1 MAIGTNG
8 PPVLNGSAYVYP
20 QKTLYQ
26 LRRSVIRRLG
36 YSAQVDNPPPG
47 MSELIDEFLQD
58 AHEQIWYRYRQ
69 LRQQRWWS
77 IAITQGNRHYDI
89 PYDGAY
95 LEATTIAIVNGSPDT
110 ITDTSLG
117 FVDGGFVNGMRINIT
132 GSAADDGYH
141 TVATVTAGTLTLDT
155 NTTVTG
161 ETAGS
166 LIRVASDDFEALDIR
181 EISYVGLLDGTI
193 FNTMTAGIDPLLFN
207 IDGQQR
213 PTNYEIREYIEVFPE
228 PDQPYTMYL
237 KGPTALKPFTAD
249 EHITSTDPH
258 PVFLQA
264 LAQSKAHY
272 GQNDAQVY
280 FQQLEN
286 LLGKLN
292 AASFGN
298 KRFIP
303 NPTIDPPNL
312 PKPKVTFT
320 RP

>member
-1 MAIGTNG
+1 MA
-8 PPVLNGSAYVYP
+8 
-20 QKTLYQ
+20 
-26 LRRSVIRRLG
+26 
-36 YSAQVDNPPPG
+36 
-47 MSELIDEFLQD
+47 ELIDEFLQD
-58 AHEQIWYRYRQ
+58 AHEQLWYRYRQ

-95 LEATTIAIVNGSPDT
+95 LESQGIAIVNGTPDT
-110 ITDTSLG
+110 ITDSAASFVTSG
-117 FVDGGFVNGMRINIT
+117 FTNGMTINIT

-141 TVATVTAGTLTLDT
+141 TIATVTAGTLNLST
-155 NTTVTG
+155 NTTVIG

-166 LIRVASDDFEALDIR
+166 MIRIAEDNFEALDVR
-181 EISYVGLLDGTI
+181 EITYVGLLDGTI
-193 FNTMTAGIDPLLFN
+193 FNEMTAGIDPLLFN

-213 PTNYEIREYIEVFPE
+213 PTHYEIREYVEVFPE
-228 PDQPYTMYL
+228 PEQAYTMYL

-249 EHITSTDPH
+249 AHVTSTDPH

-272 GQNDAQVY
+272 GQNDASVY

-286 LLGKLN
+286 MLGKLN
-292 AASFGN
+292 ADSFGN
-298 KRFIP
+298 RRFIP
-303 NPTIDPPNL
+303 NPTVHTPSL
-312 PKPKVTFT
+312 PKPKVTFS

>member
-36 YSAQVDNPPPG
+36 YSAQVDAPPPG
-47 MSELIDEFLQD
+47 MAELINEFLQD
-58 AHEQIWYRYRQ
+58 AHEQIWYRYHQ

-95 LEATTIAIVNGSPDT
+95 IEGQTISIVNGSPDQIQT
-110 ITDTSLG
+110 TSGDFVAAG
-117 FVDGGFVNGMRINIT
+117 FTNGMTVNIT

-141 TVATVTAGTLTLDT
+141 TLGTVSTGSMNLSTTL
-155 NTTVTG
+155 TVTG
-161 ETAGS
+161 EAAGS
-166 LIRVASDDFEALDIR
+166 MIRVAEDNFEALDIR
-181 EISYVGLLDGTI
+181 EITYAGLLDGTI
-193 FNTMTAGIDPLLFN
+193 FERMTAGIDPLLFN
-207 IDGQQR
+207 IDSQQR
-213 PTNYEIREYIEVFPE
+213 PTHYEIREYIEVFPE
-228 PDQPYTMYL
+228 PDQAYTMYL

-249 EHITSTDPH
+249 AHITSTDPH

-272 GQNDAQVY
+272 GQNDASVY

-292 AASFGN
+292 ADSFGN
-298 KRFIP
+298 KRYIP
-303 NPTIDPPNL
+303 NPTVHTPSL
-312 PKPKVTFT
+312 PKPKVTFN

>member
-20 QKTLYQ
+20 RKTLYQ

-58 AHEQIWYRYRQ
+58 AHEQLWYRYRQ
-69 LRQQRWWS
+69 LRQKRWWT

-95 LEATTIAIVNGSPDT
+95 YEAQDITIANGTPDSIVTTAADFTAYGFTDGMEISISGST
-110 ITDTSLG
+110 
-117 FVDGGFVNGMRINIT
+117 
-132 GSAADDGYH
+132 ADDGYH
-141 TVATVTAGTLTLDT
+141 TVGTAGTTTMTLST
-155 NTTVTG
+155 SGAVTG
-161 ETAGS
+161 ETAGG
-166 LIRVASDDFEALDIR
+166 LIRITSDDFEVVDIR
-181 EISYVGLLDGTI
+181 EITYVGLLDGTI

-213 PTNYEIREYIEVFPE
+213 PTHYEIREYVEVFPE
-228 PDQPYTMYL
+228 PDQAYTMYIQ
-237 KGPTALKPFTAD
+237 GPTALKPLTAD
-249 EHITSTDPH
+249 AHYTSTDPH

-272 GQNDAQVY
+272 GQNDASVY

-292 AASFGN
+292 SDSFGN
-298 KRFIP
+298 MRYIP
-303 NPTIDPPNL
+303 NPEIHAPSL
-312 PKPKVTFT
+312 PKPKVTFN

>member
-20 QKTLYQ
+20 RKTLYQ

-47 MSELIDEFLQD
+47 MSELIDEFIQD

-69 LRQQRWWS
+69 LRQKRWWT

-95 LEATTIAIVNGSPDT
+95 IETTTLAIVNGSPDT
-110 ITDTSLG
+110 ITDTGSG
-117 FVDGGFVNGMRINIT
+117 FVASSFTDGMEISIS
-132 GSAADDGYH
+132 GSAADDGFH
-141 TVATVTAGTLTLDT
+141 TIDTVTAGVINLTT

-161 ETAGS
+161 EAAGE
-166 LIRVASDDFEALDIR
+166 LIRVTSEDFEVLDIR
-181 EISYVGLLDGTI
+181 EITYVGLLDGTI
-193 FNTMTAGIDPLLFN
+193 FNPMTAGIDPILFN

-213 PTNYEIREYIEVFPE
+213 PEHYEIREFIEVFPE
-228 PDQPYTMYL
+228 PDQAYTMYIM
-237 KGPTALKPFTAD
+237 GPTALKPLTAD
-249 EHITSTDPH
+249 DHYTSTDPH

-264 LAQSKAHY
+264 LAQAKAHY

-286 LLGKLN
+286 MLGKLN
-292 AASFGN
+292 SDSFGN

-303 NPTIDPPNL
+303 DPEIHVPSL
-312 PKPKVTFT
+312 PKPKVTFS